1 MGFCIAIACDHGG
14 FDLKAGLCRFLEA
27 SGHTL
32 VDLGTDSLDS
42 VDYPDKA
49 HALAEEITHSRA
61 DFGILICGTGIGI
74 SIAANRHKG
83 IRAALCTDS
92 FMAKMA
98 REHNDANVLC
108 LGGRVIGPALAEDIV
123 TAFLSGKFQGDRHI
137 RRLSKI
143 EIQ

>member
-1 MGFCIAIACDHGG
+1 MGFSIAIACDHGG
-14 FDLKAGLCRFLEA
+14 FELKAGLCRFLEDA
-27 SGHTL
+27 GHTL
-32 VDLGTDSLDS
+32 IDLGTDSLES

-49 HALAEEITHSRA
+49 HALAEEIIRSRA

-92 FMAKMA
+92 YMAKMA

-108 LGGRVIGPALAEDIV
+108 LGGRIIGPSLAEDIAQ
-123 TAFLSGKFQGDRHI
+123 AFLSGKFQGGRHA